1 MMMRPFRPEPEH
13 KGGAFAD
20 FRAAYGQHVE
30 HKWAFVLAAVGIPAL
45 IITGFAVQYDREKE
59 YKPPEIIFFKPMKTG
74 RTDAQIRAQQLLDA
88 PAEQAARKAIKDA
101 EDARKAQFR
110 KLADDMGI
118 DVDRR

>member
-1 MMMRPFRPEPEH
+1 MMRPFRPEPEH

-45 IITGFAVQYDREKE
+45 IITGFAVQYDRDKE
-59 YKPPEIIFFKPMKTG
+59 YKPPEVIFFKPMKTG

>member
-20 FRAAYGQHVE
+20 FRAAYSQPIA
-30 HKWAFVLAAVGIPAL
+30 HKWAYVLAAFAIPAL
-45 IITGFAVQYDREKE
+45 IITGFAIQYDREQE
-59 YKPPEIIFFKPMKTG
+59 YKPPEVIFFKPLRPG
-74 RTDAQIRAQQLLDA
+74 RSDAEIRAQQAIDA
-88 PAEQAARKAIKDA
+88 PAERAQRKAIKDA